1 MGDISEVPGITDSV
15 LPLLREAEL
24 DTVEL
29 LISLETEE
37 ILARLDQVGRRLA
50 VTGQCPSADLV
61 KAWQNTGRNLL
72 RKQAVV
78 PAPEAKEVSRDSLQV
93 AGIDL
98 ASVPVA
104 KVLEDFPPGDRPVR
118 IDTKTGLADLENPG
132 ESSPRDSATMEPQEP
147 GVVFRPLEELGDARS
162 RGERRNRGM
171 SHPDA
176 GLVRWAAT
184 VTVAV
189 MLLTIL
195 AVLGLVTIGIMML
208 FLQIRFHWSITF
220 LFLVFPFC
228 LILYLTQGA
237 KARCRLCGQKLFVPK
252 KCRKHARAGRSV
264 LGPTFAV
271 ARNAALFA
279 NYRCMLCG
287 TKTRLKD

>member
-15 LPLLREAEL
+15 LLLLREAEL

-29 LISLETEE
+29 LISLEIEE
-37 ILARLDQVGRRLA
+37 ILLRLDQAGRRLA
-50 VTGQCPSADLV
+50 VTGPGPSANLV

-72 RKQAVV
+72 RKQALV
-78 PAPEAKEVSRDSLQV
+78 PAPEAKEVSLDSLQG

-104 KVLEDFPPGDRPVR
+104 KVVEDSPPGDRPVEVVR
-118 IDTKTGLADLENPG
+118 KIGLAGREHPR
-132 ESSPRDSATMEPQEP
+132 EFSSRDSATMESEEP
-147 GVVFRPLEELGDARS
+147 EVAFQTLEDRRDVSS

-176 GLVRWAAT
+176 GLVRWAAL
-184 VTVAV
+184 VTVGV
-189 MLLTIL
+189 MLLAIL
-195 AVLGLVTIGIMML
+195 AILGLVTIGVMVL
-208 FLQIRFHWSITF
+208 VFQIRFHWSITF

-228 LILYLTQGA
+228 LILYLTQAA

-252 KCRKHARAGRSV
+252 KCRKHVRAGRSI
-264 LGPTFAV
+264 LGHTFAM
-271 ARNAALFA
+271 ARNAVIFA
-279 NYRCMLCG
+279 NYHCMFCG

>member
-29 LISLETEE
+29 LTSLEAEE
-37 ILARLDQVGRRLA
+37 IMTRLDQAGRRLA
-50 VTGQCPSADLV
+50 VPGQGPSAELV
-61 KAWQNTGRNLL
+61 KAWQSTGRDLL

-78 PAPEAKEVSRDSLQV
+78 PAPEAKEVSLDSLQG
-93 AGIDL
+93 AGIEL
-98 ASVPVA
+98 SSVPVA
-104 KVLEDFPPGDRPVR
+104 KVLEESPPGDRAGEVVR
-118 IDTKTGLADLENPG
+118 KTGLEGRENLRKF
-132 ESSPRDSATMEPQEP
+132 SPRDSETVESKEPDI
-147 GVVFRPLEELGDARS
+147 VFQTLEERRDVSL

-176 GLVRWAAT
+176 ALVRWAAL

-189 MLLTIL
+189 MLLSIM
-195 AVLGLVTIGIMML
+195 AVLALVTIGIMVL
-208 FLQIRFHWSITF
+208 FLKVQFHWSITL

-228 LILYLTQGA
+228 LILYLAQGT
-237 KARCRLCGQKLFVPK
+237 KARCRLCGQRLFVPK
-252 KCRKHARAGRSV
+252 KCGKHVRAGRSI
-264 LGPTFAV
+264 LGHTFAV
-271 ARNAALFA
+271 ARNAVIFA